1 MGEHRA
7 RVVALA
13 GLTTVVVLVLDQAA
27 KVVVRDTVTPG
38 ERIDLIGGALRLVHV
53 ENDGVAFG
61 RLSGSPVLVALI
73 VGVALTALVLY
84 VGTHLDVP
92 GIWLPTGLLLGGA
105 IGNVI
110 DRVAR
115 GSVTDYIKASHWPA
129 FNVADIAI
137 TLGVVLLL
145 VVVERDA
152 RRRDRATRAAEAV
165 DGAPGPA

>member
-1 MGEHRA
+1 MRRG
-7 RVVALA
+7 RVMALTA
-13 GLTTVVVLVLDQAA
+13 ATALVVLVVDQLV
-27 KVVVRDTVTPG
+27 KVLVRDTVEVG
-38 ERIDLIGGALRLVHV
+38 ERHDVVGTALRLVHV

-73 VGVALTALVLY
+73 VAVALTALVVY

-92 GIWLPTGLLLGGA
+92 AIWLPTGMLLGGA

-129 FNVADIAI
+129 FNVADISI
-137 TLGVVLLL
+137 TVGVVLLL

-152 RRRDRATRAAEAV
+152 RRRDRAARAAEAG

>member
-1 MGEHRA
+1 MTRM
-7 RVVALA
+7 RVL
-13 GLTTVVVLVLDQAA
+13 GLTAATTLAVLLVDQLVKAL
-27 KVVVRDTVTPG
+27 VRGSLEAG
-38 ERIDLIGGALRLVHV
+38 ERRDVLGDALRVVHV

-73 VGVALTALVLY
+73 VAVALVALVVY
-84 VGTHLDVP
+84 VGTHLDVR
-92 GIWLPTGLLLGGA
+92 GIWLPTGMLLGGA
-105 IGNVI
+105 IGNVV

-129 FNVADIAI
+129 FNAADVSI

-145 VVVERDA
+145 IVVERDA
-152 RRRDRATRAAEAV
+152 RRRDRVPAATEAG

>member
-1 MGEHRA
+1 MRRG
-7 RVVALA
+7 RVLALTA
-13 GLTTVVVLVLDQAA
+13 ATAFAVLLVDQLVKVLVRGSLE
-27 KVVVRDTVTPG
+27 TG
-38 ERIDLIGGALRLVHV
+38 ERHDVLGSTLRLVHV

-73 VGVALTALVLY
+73 VAVALTALVLY

-92 GIWLPTGLLLGGA
+92 GIWLPTGMLLGGA

-115 GSVTDYIKASHWPA
+115 GSVTDYIKAAHWPA
-129 FNVADIAI
+129 FNVADISI

-152 RRRDRATRAAEAV
+152 RRRDRAARAAEAG

>member
-1 MGEHRA
+1 MTRGR
-7 RVVALA
+7 ALA
-13 GLTTVVVLVLDQAA
+13 LTAATTVAVLVVDQ
-27 KVVVRDTVTPG
+27 VVKALVRGSLEVG
-38 ERIDLIGGALRLVHV
+38 ERRDVLGDALRLVHV

-73 VGVALTALVLY
+73 VSVALVALLVF

-92 GIWLPTGLLLGGA
+92 GIWLPTGMLLGGA
-105 IGNVI
+105 IGNVV

-129 FNVADIAI
+129 FNAADVSI

-152 RRRDRATRAAEAV
+152 RRRDRAGAVAEAG